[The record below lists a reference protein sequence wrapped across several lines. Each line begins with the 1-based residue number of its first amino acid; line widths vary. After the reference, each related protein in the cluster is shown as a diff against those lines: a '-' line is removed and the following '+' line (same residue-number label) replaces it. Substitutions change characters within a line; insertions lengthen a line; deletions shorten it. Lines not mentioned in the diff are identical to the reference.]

1 MKPETQDGSKFD
13 KHMIFIIALICLSGL
28 FYARSLFA
36 QEIELVASASAEVS
50 APADVS
56 TPAEASVDA
65 TNTEPDNDFNSI
77 CANTTEWFCNAVAS
91 FTQQNNADV
100 ASLTLETSVEAT
112 IEPEP
117 ADDSNEILAWFNK
130 GLRAYCAMNQA
141 GIIASET
148 VSVEVTQSAEV
159 QVFYMILDF
168 SKQIIKD
175 SHFDDVKEFFKSA
188 YEAFNTAATLDLPAE
203 VDLRAVKDLNQSF
216 RFTFS
221 SKMMDFQSSC
231 ATITPG
237 LLKEEV
243 WSPDYRSLVV
253 VPEKMKLGTEYTITI
268 ATATLNAEGF
278 PLSEATVIHFST
290 FSPEPASITMVT
302 PLDNAVGVATGAT
315 IILHFSK
322 DIIWDPDYSPAS
334 FSVYNESTMQYVP
347 LCPITAYNKK
357 TLALIPENDLDIES
371 KYSVNILSGIKT
383 YVEEVDEDQ
392 PEVASATFY
401 FSTSY

>member
-1 MKPETQDGSKFD
+1 MKFD
-13 KHMIFIIALICLSGL
+13 KHDKSRFKKHMIFIIALLCLCGL
-28 FYARSLFA
+28 LYARSLFA
-36 QEIELVASASAEVS
+36 QEIELVASDSSEVS
-50 APADVS
+50 A
-56 TPAEASVDA
+56 SVNVTDS
-65 TNTEPDNDFNSI
+65 ELDNDCNSI
-77 CANTTEWFCNAVAS
+77 CDKTAEWFCNAVAS

-141 GIIASET
+141 GMIASET

-188 YEAFNTAATLDLPAE
+188 YETFNTAATLDLPAE
-203 VDLRAVKDLNQSF
+203 VDLQAVKDLNQSF

>member
-77 CANTTEWFCNAVAS
+77 CAKTAEWFCNAVAS
-91 FTQQNNADV
+91 FTQQNHADV

-141 GIIASET
+141 GMIASET

-175 SHFDDVKEFFKSA
+175 SHFDDVKEFFISA
-188 YEAFNTAATLDLPAE
+188 NEAFNTTASLDLPVE
-203 VDLRAVKDLNQSF
+203 VDLKAVKDLNQSF

-221 SKMMDFQSSC
+221 SRMMDFQSSC

-278 PLSEATVIHFST
+278 PLSEAPVIHFST